1 MDDNVFKPTIETV
14 AQRCLYGN
22 WMTLGVE
29 TLDRDYDLVWAVLDA
44 RIRPIG
50 NLVRDRVGLGTEVR
64 LGRPFPYWTAIE
76 LSPGAPVPAGMV
88 PVFIPSG
95 TYLSL
100 NRGPSLAETYD
111 FIYNYW
117 ENSQNEYVVNR
128 SGFCFEQYGPV
139 GRNQEEVTLFMPL
152 ASRDGWSEADHEVRT
167 G

>member
-29 TLDRDYDLVWAVLDA
+29 TLERDYELVWEVLA
-44 RIRPIG
+44 SRIRPIAG
-50 NLVRDRVGLGTEVR
+50 LVRDRFGLGTKVR
-64 LGRPFPYWTAIE
+64 LGRPFQYWTAIE
-76 LSPGAPVPAGMV
+76 LSPDAPVPAGMV
-88 PVFIPSG
+88 PVAIPSG
-95 TYLSL
+95 TYLAL
-100 NRGPSLAETYD
+100 NRGDSLAEAYD
-111 FIYNYW
+111 FVYNSW
-117 ENSQNEYVVNR
+117 KNSEYVVDR

-152 ASRDGWSEADHEVRT
+152 ASRDGWSEVDREVRA